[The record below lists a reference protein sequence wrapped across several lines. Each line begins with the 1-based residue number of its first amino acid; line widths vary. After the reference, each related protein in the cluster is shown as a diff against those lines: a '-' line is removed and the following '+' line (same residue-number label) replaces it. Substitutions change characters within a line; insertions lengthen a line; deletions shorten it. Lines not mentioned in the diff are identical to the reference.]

1 LAPSDVLVVE
11 DSRFFAS
18 VLRKGVE
25 ERLGRRMIHAAT
37 RADLKKLLDIASNDY
52 VAALVDLNLPDAP
65 DGEAV
70 DDIVKRGIPVIVFTG
85 TFNDEIRDQMLAKNV
100 VDYITKDNPGNAE
113 QVFGMLR
120 RILSN
125 HSTSVLVVD
134 DSKVARKHIC
144 DLLTLHR
151 FKALEA
157 PNGEEALR
165 LLEANPDI
173 RVLIADYNMPGM
185 DGCQLTKRIRTKYSK
200 DRLAV
205 IGLSA
210 YGNTVLSARFM
221 KNGASDFLNKP
232 FLPEEFFCRIYQNLD
247 VIEQIHSLR
256 EQESELKAARAQSDA
271 ANMNKSKFIAGL
283 SHEIRNALNSII
295 GFGELLEQNPAVPLQ
310 PSQERCVMGILQ
322 SGRHILDLC
331 GEVLDLSRIE
341 VGQVDINIEKIDL
354 SSLLNEVSG
363 MVHGQ
368 AAKRNVKLQFP
379 DCSGVILMADAL
391 RLRQTLLNFLTN
403 AIKYNH
409 EGGSAMLK
417 LSKQPNSRMRLAVS
431 DTGPGIPADK
441 HNLLFQPFQRLG
453 AENGEIEGTGVG
465 LALTQ
470 KLVEAMGGEVGF
482 SSIEGQ
488 GSTFW
493 CDIPIA

>member
-37 RADLKKLLDIASNDY
+37 RADLKKLLDIAANDY

-85 TFNDEIRDQMLAKNV
+85 TFNDEVRDQMLAKNV
-100 VDYITKDNPGNAE
+100 VDYITKDNPGNAD
-113 QVFGMLR
+113 QVFGTLK

-151 FKALEA
+151 FKAIEA
-157 PNGEEALR
+157 PSGEEALR
-165 LLEANPDI
+165 LLEGNPDI
-173 RVLIADYNMPGM
+173 RVVVADYNMPGM
-185 DGCQLTKRIRTKYSK
+185 DGCQLTKRIRGKYPK
-200 DRLAV
+200 DKVAV

-247 VIEQIHSLR
+247 SIEQIHSLR
-256 EQESELKAARAQSDA
+256 LQEGELKAAQCQAEA
-271 ANMNKSKFIAGL
+271 ANLNKSKFIAGL
-283 SHEIRNALNSII
+283 SHEIRNALNSVI
-295 GFGELLEQNPAVPLQ
+295 GFGELLEQNTAIPLQ
-310 PSQERCVMGILQ
+310 PSQERCVTRILQ
-322 SGRHILDLC
+322 SGRHILELC
-331 GEVLDLSRIE
+331 GEVLDLSRVE
-341 VGQVDINIEKIDL
+341 VGQITMNIEKIDL
-354 SSLLNEVSG
+354 PSLLSEVNG

-368 AAKRNVKLQFP
+368 AAKRNIALSFP
-379 DCSGVILMADAL
+379 ACDGLSLLADSL
-391 RLRQTLLNFLTN
+391 RLRQALINFLSN
-403 AIKYNH
+403 AIKYNR
-409 EGGSAMLK
+409 EGGQATLT
-417 LSKQPNSRMRLAVS
+417 LAKQPNGRMRLAVN

-441 HNLLFQPFQRLG
+441 QGFIFQPFQRLG
-453 AENGEIEGTGVG
+453 FENSEIEGTGVG
-465 LALTQ
+465 LALTK
-470 KLVEAMGGEVGF
+470 KLVEAMGGEIGF
-482 SSIEGQ
+482 SSTEGQ

-493 CDIPIA
+493 CDIPVA